1 MHTYQ
6 GPQSA
11 IQALAALESQNG
23 GDRDAAFE
31 QLKASQPA
39 LAAQIIV
46 TPRSESGIVT
56 MLGGP
61 KVHAAGQ
68 LDPHALTHAVVAG
81 MEIYDARREAIK
93 LESQAA
99 ELQAARD
106 TQIDE
111 RFDNLERLSRGLV
124 GSHISHLSQHAA
136 LDAGEIDGLD
146 PAASLRP
153 FLDVL
158 PKDQAEA
165 ALAGLPASFR
175 EMLESKPALPAAK
188 PVSDD
193 RTLEAE
199 VKPKRGWFGAS
210 R

>member
-1 MHTYQ
+1 MNEQTKAQ
-6 GPQSA
+6 IDA
-11 IQALAALESQNG
+11 KLALYKSQNLP
-23 GDRDAAFE
+23 AATAKSLIQGEFGV
-31 QLKASQPA
+31 Q
-39 LAAQIIV
+39 V
-46 TPRSESGIVT
+46 
-56 MLGGP
+56 
-61 KVHAAGQ
+61 Q
-68 LDPHALTHAVVAG
+68 LDPTEPQASPVRPAGSDLHALTHAVVAG

-136 LDAGEIDGLD
+136 LDAGEIDSLD